1 VIIKVV
7 TKTLLPHANWWGF
20 YPQKEWTRVTKML
33 GGDQGEGREMAE
45 LISAPAL
52 VRRKTSMKLLERER
66 ADLERYLPGLD
77 GLLAETSS
85 AELERPGSPGV
96 KMFRDAGGPA
106 LVIPS
111 EYKGLGADP
120 VAAVRI
126 QRAIGSRSPSLAVAT
141 TMHHFSVSSLVLL
154 AAGGGNEWLLLEAIA
169 SQRMLVASGFAEGR
183 PDGRILAPTMTATVT
198 GEGLR
203 VSGVKRPCSL
213 ARSMDLLT
221 ASVIVPGTDGQGDQL
236 GVALI
241 PSTDLGVSVTP
252 FWASFALGGA
262 ESDQVTVDNVLVPN
276 DLVVPTGP
284 ADGAH
289 LDEIQTAG
297 FVWFELLMMGSYL
310 GAATALVE
318 RAIAVDRVADS
329 EKLTLVTGVE
339 AAMAAVENIAH
350 QIPDGQRDER
360 LLADALLVR
369 YAVQDAIAA
378 VVPRAV
384 ELLGGVNFMTSDDVG
399 YLAAA
404 VNGLS
409 FHPPARAKM
418 AGPLM
423 EYLTGSSLRIA

>member
-1 VIIKVV
+1 
-7 TKTLLPHANWWGF
+7 
-20 YPQKEWTRVTKML
+20 
-33 GGDQGEGREMAE
+33 
-45 LISAPAL
+45 
-52 VRRKTSMKLLERER
+52 MKLLERER

-85 AELERPGSPGV
+85 TELERPGSPGI

-106 LVIPS
+106 LVVPT
-111 EYKGLGADP
+111 EYQGLGADP
-120 VAAVRI
+120 LSAVRI
-126 QRAIGSRSPSLAVAT
+126 QRALGSRSPSLAVAT
-141 TMHHFSVSSLVLL
+141 TMHHFSVSSLVLV

-169 SQRMLVASGFAEGR
+169 SQRILVASGFAEGR
-183 PDGRILAPTMTATVT
+183 PDGRILAPTMTAKVT
-198 GEGLR
+198 DDGLR

-221 ASVIVPGTDGQGDQL
+221 ASVIVPGTDGREDQL

-241 PSTDLGVSVTP
+241 PSTDPGVSITP
-252 FWASFALGGA
+252 FWSSFALAGA
-262 ESDQVTVDNVLVPN
+262 ESDQVTVDNVLVPT
-276 DLVVPTGP
+276 DLVVLTGP
-284 ADGAH
+284 VQGAQ

-297 FVWFELLMMGSYL
+297 FVWFELLITGAYL

-318 RAIAVDRVADS
+318 RAVAIDRAADS
-329 EKLTLVTGVE
+329 EKLSLVTGVE
-339 AAMAAVENIAH
+339 AAMAALENIAR
-350 QIPDGQRDER
+350 QVSVGQCDQR

-378 VVPRAV
+378 VVSRAV
-384 ELLGGVNFMTSDDVG
+384 ELLGGLNFMTSDEIG

-404 VNGLS
+404 VNGLG

-423 EYLTGSSLRIA
+423 NYLTGSSLRIA